1 MKSKLREN
9 EILSKVFG
17 PSLRTWHLKL
27 RKNNYRR
34 FLDEFYRVQSSFN
47 LALSCSCV
55 IFSLKACSLFVYRR
69 FLTFLSVGSF
79 KNCQFRNKNQSILM
93 GLVRVILWLFINTY
107 TDCLLMNSRFLAN
120 ERQLGIRISR
130 LRDIF
135 VFLVA
140 RNQWG
145 VIIIIIIIYSIYR
158 ALIPNG
164 PKALYIIKITTKS

>member
-34 FLDEFYRVQSSFN
+34 FHDKFYRVQSSFN

-93 GLVRVILWLFINTY
+93 GLVRVILWLFINRY
-107 TDCLLMNSRFLAN
+107 TDCIDEL
-120 ERQLGIRISR
+120 EILG
-130 LRDIF
+130 
-135 VFLVA
+135 
-140 RNQWG
+140 
-145 VIIIIIIIYSIYR
+145 
-158 ALIPNG
+158 
-164 PKALYIIKITTKS
+164 